1 MSNHKLEEAIIDMGI
16 LLAEENESL
25 DMFEDET
32 LDMLASCLLC
42 EIELRKKR
50 VLNWEEY
57 LENPDLKK

>member
-50 VLNWEEY
+50 VLN
-57 LENPDLKK
+57 